1 MPPVGN
7 DVVDLKHPENQGK
20 SKDNR
25 FLDRVFIGKERDR
38 IAGAA
43 CPDKLLWALWAAK
56 EAAFKV
62 VSRGEPTACSTPRRY
77 EILLDAGNECKTANS
92 AGKSAGPVIT
102 IGQNRCR
109 ATDPSGVSE
118 TCLAGRA
125 ITPRGEL
132 ALRIVV
138 TDDYVHAVS
147 AATEGNLDRIF
158 QRVDRM
164 DVGED
169 AGEVSA
175 FVRRQLLSE
184 ISRCLDCPLGEL
196 SIGKEPLG
204 PGAPFVLRRGQPLA
218 VDISLSHDGR
228 FAAFAFEVSRHLIRR
243 NVIRKTP

>member
-1 MPPVGN
+1 LPPVGN

-20 SKDNR
+20 SGDDR
-25 FLDRVFIGKERDR
+25 FLTRVFTEKERHW
-38 IAGAA
+38 IAGAV

-62 VSRGEPTACSTPRRY
+62 VSRDNPTACSTPRRY
-77 EILLDAGNECKTANS
+77 EILLDPLEM
-92 AGKSAGPVIT
+92 
-102 IGQNRCR
+102 
-109 ATDPSGVSE
+109 SE
-118 TCLAGRA
+118 ARLAGRA

-147 AATEGNLDRIF
+147 AATDSDLGRIF

-169 AGEVSA
+169 PGEASA
-175 FVRRQLLSE
+175 FVRKQLLIE
-184 ISRCLDCPLGEL
+184 IARCLDCPLGEL

-204 PGAPFVLRRGQPLA
+204 PGAPFVLHREQPLD
-218 VDISLSHDGR
+218 VHISLSHDCR
-228 FAAFAFEVSRHLIRR
+228 FAAFAFM
-243 NVIRKTP
+243 IRKN

>member
-25 FLDRVFIGKERDR
+25 FLSRVFTGKERDR

-62 VSRGEPTACSTPRRY
+62 VSRDDSTVRSTPRRY
-77 EILLDAGNECKTANS
+77 DIHLDSLE
-92 AGKSAGPVIT
+92 
-102 IGQNRCR
+102 
-109 ATDPSGVSE
+109 VSE
-118 TCLAGRA
+118 ACLAGRA

-132 ALRIVV
+132 ALRIIV
-138 TDDYVHAVS
+138 TDDYVHALS
-147 AATEGNLDRIF
+147 AATKGSLDRIF

-164 DVGED
+164 DVEDDPGE
-169 AGEVSA
+169 ASA
-175 FVRRQLLSE
+175 FVRRQLLCE
-184 ISRCLDCPLGEL
+184 IARCLDCPPGEL
-196 SIGKEPLG
+196 SVGKEPMG
-204 PGAPFVLRRGQPLA
+204 PGAPFVIRREQPLA

-228 FAAFAFEVSRHLIRR
+228 FAAFAFILR
-243 NVIRKTP
+243 